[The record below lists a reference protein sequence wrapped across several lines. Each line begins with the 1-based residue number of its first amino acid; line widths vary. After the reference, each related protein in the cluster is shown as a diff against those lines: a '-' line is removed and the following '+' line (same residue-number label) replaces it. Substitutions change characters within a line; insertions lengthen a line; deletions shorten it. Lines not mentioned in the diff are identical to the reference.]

1 MASHAANQPTAVAL
15 AQQLS
20 WDDLRVFLALAQTG
34 STRQAAERL
43 GVNASTVSRKVAQL
57 EDALGTRLVERHPD
71 GVRLTNV
78 GRDVVEVAV
87 QMGEFVRQMA
97 GRVVGADRN
106 LAGTVRVSVPE
117 VLAASVGEVLRS
129 VLDEHRGLQIEFRVD
144 DKLADL
150 GRHEVDV
157 VVRVSDTPAGDLVGR
172 KVGKAN
178 VGIYGSER
186 YWATHPYELNDERH
200 QWVEW
205 PAYAQRKGAYQWLHQ
220 QVPVRRAAVYATSS
234 SGVMAAVVAGL
245 GLAPVIHV
253 HARQYPGVTSRWAL
267 PEACGTD
274 VWALTHREVSRNAR
288 VRVVLSA
295 LSLLRL

>member
-205 PAYAQRKGAYQWLHQ
+205 PAYAQRKGAYQWLQ
-220 QVPVRRAAVYATSS
+220 EQAPVRRAAVYATSS

-253 HARQYPGVTSRWAL
+253 HARQYPGVMSRWAL